1 MNTTWILVADSA
13 RARLFEADE
22 AGAFKELG
30 CYTNADARNG
40 TRGQTTDRPPTVNE
54 SVGSAR
60 HAIEPHTSARAKA
73 AGSFARELREMLD
86 HGCSNHRFTRLVLI
100 APPRFLGILHA
111 SFGKQLQ
118 DCIVAE
124 FQRDLTKLTPAEI
137 RSQFAV
143 CTLQ

>member
-22 AGAFKELG
+22 AGAFNELG
-30 CYTNADARNG
+30 CYTNAEARSG

-60 HAIEPHTSARAKA
+60 HALQPHTSAQEKA
-73 AGSFARELREMLD
+73 AGNFARELREVLD
-86 HGCSNHRFTRLVLI
+86 HARSNHRFTRLVLI
-100 APPRFLGILHA
+100 APSRFLGTLHTT
-111 SFGKQLQ
+111 FGKQLH

-124 FQRDLTKLTPAEI
+124 FQRDLTKVTPAEI

-143 CTLQ
+143 STLQ